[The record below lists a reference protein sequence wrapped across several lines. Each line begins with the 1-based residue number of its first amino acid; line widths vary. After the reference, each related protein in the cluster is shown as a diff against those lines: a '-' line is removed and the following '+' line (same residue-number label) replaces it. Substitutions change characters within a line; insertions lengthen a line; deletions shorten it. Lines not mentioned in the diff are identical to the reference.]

1 MDVLLLE
8 DVYNVGRA
16 GEVKA
21 VANGFGRNYLIP
33 QGMAL
38 PATPGAVEMAEAIT
52 EKANKERAT
61 LNTQMEVVAE
71 QVREI
76 QLLFPARAG
85 ETGKLYGSVTTA
97 MIAEQLSQKIGM
109 DIDKRQI
116 HSQPLRLLGL
126 HAAGVRLTVDVIP
139 EFEIVVYR
147 EGENPENYMIV
158 PEELAGEASPMPDE
172 EELEAIAA
180 EDAAEEAGEDVQMS
194 AEDRA
199 EPALEEDEGEAED
212 ETDEEAAE

>member
-21 VANGFGRNYLIP
+21 VANGFGRTYLIP

-38 PATPGAVEMAEAIT
+38 PATPGAVEMAEAIS
-52 EKANKERAT
+52 EKANKERDT
-61 LNTQMEVVAE
+61 LNAQMEIVAE

-97 MIAEQLSQKIGM
+97 MIAEQFSQKIGM

-126 HAAGVRLTVDVIP
+126 HKAAVRLTVDVIP
-139 EFEIVVYR
+139 EFEVVVYR
-147 EGENPENYMIV
+147 EGENPENYMIQ
-158 PEELAGEASPMPDE
+158 PEELAGEASPIPDE

-180 EDAAEEAGEDVQMS
+180 EDAAEEAAEEMQMS
-194 AEDRA
+194 AEDEIEA
-199 EPALEEDEGEAED
+199 EAVEEEVEGDAED
-212 ETDEEAAE
+212 EAAE

>member
-8 DVYNVGRA
+8 DVYNLGRA
-16 GEVKA
+16 GDVKE

-33 QGMAL
+33 QGLAL
-38 PATPGAVEMAEAIT
+38 PATPAAVEMAETIAQ
-52 EKANKERAT
+52 KANKERDT
-61 LNTQMEVVAE
+61 LNAQMEGVAE

-126 HAAGVRLTVDVIP
+126 HVAAVRLTVDVIP
-139 EFEIVVYR
+139 EFEVVVYR
-147 EGENPENYMIV
+147 EGENPENYMID
-158 PEELAGEASPMPDE
+158 PE
-172 EELEAIAA
+172 
-180 EDAAEEAGEDVQMS
+180 
-194 AEDRA
+194 
-199 EPALEEDEGEAED
+199 
-212 ETDEEAAE
+212 

>member
-61 LNTQMEVVAE
+61 LNTQMEAVAE

-126 HAAGVRLTVDVIP
+126 HEAGVRLTVDVIP

-158 PEELAGEASPMPDE
+158 PEVLAGEASPMPDE

-180 EDAAEEAGEDVQMS
+180 EDVAEEAGEDMQMS
-194 AEDRA
+194 AEDEA
-199 EPALEEDEGEAED
+199 EPAMEEDEGEAEN

>member
-8 DVYNVGRA
+8 DVYNLGRA

-21 VANGFGRNYLIP
+21 VANGFGRNFLIP

-38 PATPGAVEMAEAIT
+38 PATPGAVEMAEAIA
-52 EKANKERAT
+52 EKANKERST
-61 LNTQMEVVAE
+61 LNAQMETVAE

-126 HAAGVRLTVDVIP
+126 HEAAVRLTVDVIP
-139 EFEIVVYR
+139 EFEVVVYR
-147 EGENPENYMIV
+147 EGENPENYMIQ
-158 PEELAGEASPMPDE
+158 PEELAAEASPIPDE
-172 EELEAIAA
+172 AELEAIAA
-180 EDAAEEAGEDVQMS
+180 EDAAEDGAEAEIEMSADDEPDAEAMEAGD
-194 AEDRA
+194 
-199 EPALEEDEGEAED
+199 EAE
-212 ETDEEAAE
+212 EEATE